1 MRRRTFIAGF
11 AAAAAPGLLRA
22 AHENGA
28 AEKPVRFGLTP
39 VFLDDHVAF
48 LRVWR
53 QYLESKL
60 SRPVLFIQRGSYR
73 EISDMLRQDKLDFA
87 WVCGYPFMRLRRQLR
102 LLAVPLYQGKP
113 LYQSYVIVPSFNTDA
128 RSILDLRGQVFAY
141 SDPDSN
147 SGFLYANYRLIEL
160 NENPASFFSKA
171 FFTWAHRN
179 VVDAVAAGVAR
190 GGSVDGYVWETLQ
203 RDSPEL
209 TARTRV
215 VEKSPEFGFPPLV
228 ARGAASI
235 TRHGGQWRRTGA
247 AEAAQPGRL
256 RRRHGA
262 ALRRH
267 RAHDESGRPGFRCCA
282 CVTSACATRSR
293 FARACSSW

>member
-1 MRRRTFIAGF
+1 VRRRTFIAGF

-228 ARGAASI
+228 ARATVAKAEFEAVQQALLAMAGNGEGRALLKQLNLDGFAEGTERLFDGIERMMKVVDRASDAAP
-235 TRHGGQWRRTGA
+235 A
-247 AEAAQPGRL
+247 
-256 RRRHGA
+256 
-262 ALRRH
+262 
-267 RAHDESGRPGFRCCA
+267 
-282 CVTSACATRSR
+282 
-293 FARACSSW
+293 